1 MELASNVARR
11 DTFNRKGRN
20 AFVPY
25 GFLDYSKFCEKLIP
39 QFCSWYAYEQKP
51 LYDFLVENS

>member
-25 GFLDYSKFCEKLIP
+25 GFLDYSKFCEKDRKSTRL
-39 QFCSWYAYEQKP
+39 
-51 LYDFLVENS
+51 NSSH